1 MSLRIILLLFVAVFT
16 TVSLPAA
23 AEKACTQMWCQEGL
37 TLQFDGGTWPA
48 GDYTFTVAMDG
59 ATTTCKGSL
68 PFKSCD
74 GNVTCDSEDV
84 KIGESGC
91 AMPANTHSFYGV
103 LSQKTPNQLSVNIT
117 RNDGK
122 SFSYV
127 SEVKGTCF
135 YPNGPSCDE
144 RQCCSAV
151 VTTPLVWK

>member
-1 MSLRIILLLFVAVFT
+1 MSLRIILLLFVAVFIT
-16 TVSLPAA
+16 ASQPAL
-23 AEKACTQMWCQEGL
+23 AEKACTEMWCQEGL
-37 TLQFDGGTWPA
+37 TLHFDGGAWPA
-48 GDYTFTVAMDG
+48 GDYTFTVTMDG
-59 ATTTCKGSL
+59 ATTVCKGSL

-74 GNVTCDSEDV
+74 GSVTCDNDAL

-91 AMPANTHSFYGV
+91 AMPADTHSFYGV
-103 LSQKTPNQLSVNIT
+103 LSQKTPKQLSVNIT

-122 SFSYV
+122 SFSYG

-135 YPNGPSCDE
+135 YPNGPTCDA